1 MTSIST
7 APSARWPM
15 AVRGF
20 RPELWPLTLAGSPLT
35 ISRGPKVMASRMP
48 FCWASL
54 ADILL
59 MIMTLSWL
67 KPTVA

>member
-1 MTSIST
+1 
-7 APSARWPM
+7 M

-48 FCWASL
+48 FFLASL

-59 MIMTLSWL
+59 MTILLSAV